1 MSEDLH
7 RIVGG
12 LEAKQDAILAMLKE
26 DRAAAK
32 EVRESLI
39 SRVSALEK
47 MRDEL
52 KWTIKGIMLAGS
64 FIGAA
69 IASVVM
75 LFWKWVTG

>member
-1 MSEDLH
+1 MSDDLH

-26 DRAAAK
+26 DRTAAK
-32 EVRESLI
+32 EVREDLLH
-39 SRVSALEK
+39 RVSMLEK
-47 MRDEL
+47 MRDDL
-52 KWTIKGIMLAGS
+52 RSTIKGIMLAGS

-69 IASVVM
+69 IASIVM